1 MKHWTL
7 FLLLLAGPLAS
18 AQPLKLDSLDKLAAR
33 ASNTVK
39 VTLDGSLLH
48 LAARFLS
55 NDDPDEVQIKQLVKG
70 LKGIYVRNFEFSSL
84 GQYLDSDLDAVRRQ
98 LQDASWKP
106 IVEVH
111 KNSDGENADVYVKDL
126 GDRFGGVAIV
136 VAEPRELTVVHID
149 GVIDLDGLAK
159 LSGNFGIPDNVKNK
173 IDKLDK
179 NGKKQK

>member
-33 ASNTVK
+33 ASGTVK
-39 VTLDGSLLH
+39 VTLDGNLLH

-70 LKGIYVRNFEFSSL
+70 LKGIYVRNFEFSAL
-84 GQYLDSDLDAVRRQ
+84 GQYLDSDLDAIRKQ

-111 KNSDGENADVYVKDL
+111 KNSDGDNADVYVKDL
-126 GDRFGGVAIV
+126 GDRFGGVAIQRS
-136 VAEPRELTVVHID
+136 PTWRTM
-149 GVIDLDGLAK
+149 
-159 LSGNFGIPDNVKNK
+159 S
-173 IDKLDK
+173 
-179 NGKKQK
+179 